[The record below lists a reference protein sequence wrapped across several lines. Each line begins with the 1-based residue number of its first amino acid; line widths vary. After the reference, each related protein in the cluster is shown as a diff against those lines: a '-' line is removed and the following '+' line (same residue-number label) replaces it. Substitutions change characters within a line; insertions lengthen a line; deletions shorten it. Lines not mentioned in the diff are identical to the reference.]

1 LDFSKKAGEGRFLR
15 ACRRKRVDCTPVWI
29 MRQAGRY
36 LPEYR
41 RLRAKLSFLEMCR
54 RPEIAAEV
62 TLQPLKRFDLDAAII
77 FSDILLPIQAIGVGL
92 VFTKNDGPVIRKPVR
107 SRAQA
112 MRIRCFSP
120 EEELHYVFEAIRL
133 VRKELDEKIPL
144 IGFSGAPFTL
154 ASYLVE
160 GGHSRNFEKTKGMM
174 YGEPLAWHKMMEV
187 LTNGLA
193 SYLRAQVKAGAQA
206 LQVFDSWVGC
216 LCPEDYRKFVFPHS
230 KALMDKLKHLG
241 SPVVHFGTGTSEL
254 LPLMKEAGGDVI
266 GVDWRIPLDEAWR
279 KIGFSKAIQG
289 NLDPVV
295 LLGTQKDI
303 RKKVR
308 SILKKAAGRS
318 GHIFNLGHGIFPSTP
333 IRNVEFLVD
342 AVHRLSRVSA
352 GHG

>member
-1 LDFSKKAGEGRFLR
+1 
-15 ACRRKRVDCTPVWI
+15 

-41 RLRAKLSFLEMCR
+41 RLREKLSFLEMCR
-54 RPEIAAEV
+54 RPEVAAEV
-62 TLQPLKRFDLDAAII
+62 TLQPLRRFDLDAAII

-92 VFTKNDGPVIRKPVR
+92 VFTRNDGPMIRKPVR
-107 SRAQA
+107 NRAQA
-112 MRIRCFSP
+112 NRIRCFSP

-144 IGFSGAPFTL
+144 IGFSGAPFTI

-160 GGHSRNFEKTKGMM
+160 GGHSRNFEKTKGLM
-174 YGEPLAWHKMMEV
+174 YEEPLVWHNMMET

-193 SYLRAQVKAGAQA
+193 SYLKAQVNAGAQA

-230 KALMDKLKHLG
+230 KALMEKLKQLG
-241 SPVVHFGTGTSEL
+241 APVIHFGTGTSEL

-266 GVDWRIPLDEAWR
+266 GVDWRIPIDEAWR
-279 KIGFSKAIQG
+279 KIGFKKAIQG

-295 LLGTQKDI
+295 LLGSKQDI

-308 SILKKAAGRS
+308 SILIKAGGRP
-318 GHIFNLGHGIFPSTP
+318 GHIFNLGHGIFPGTP
-333 IRNVEFLVD
+333 VRNVAFLVD
-342 AVHRLSRVSA
+342 AVHRLSRASA
-352 GHG
+352 GNV